1 MSTKTTFK
9 RVALVA
15 AVAAALAGVSTV
27 AANAA
32 TAPTLSGTGS
42 AAGANTTAT
51 LTIGTYNAET
61 ITAGTSDNLYTITTA
76 GVGSVYYPSSAPG
89 ATTLSANSATSEVW
103 SNGAGAI
110 GAGSAFSTTNL
121 LVSVYSATAGTQTIT
136 VTGSTSAAQTITI
149 TWGAAA
155 ALSAANSLVVANNAT
170 DVAQTNVGIKGATL
184 RATSASAD
192 SSIVAVGTTTNVIA
206 GGAVVG
212 LYNNAS
218 TPAAWTSDVIGATVS
233 GPGLV
238 TISTLSALTG
248 SPSIGTATSQGR
260 SVVASAAGAYA
271 LVKLYA
277 DGTTGTSTVTVS
289 DTTAGVV
296 IGTFTVTFYSATIA
310 KLVATT
316 NTNVPIAAVTNFAAT
331 ATEGIYGTNSPSP
344 TGGAPVSV
352 KAYDANGNVI
362 PSALGITATSSNT
375 AVATVGS
382 LNYDSTNGYTYVI
395 IAPVSEGSTTIKF
408 ADSSTGLVTS
418 SATVLVTKAVA
429 STVIAATDADSY
441 QPGTAVKYTVTATDA
456 AGNPI
461 ADGTYTG
468 FFSTAPTSNV
478 GLQGALPTTTSVVF
492 ASGVNSSTLYAPTGT
507 ANVTIVGGTVIAG
520 FLASATATATNNTS
534 FATTGAADASAQA
547 ATDAANEATDAA
559 NAATDA
565 ANAAADAADAAT
577 SAAQDASA
585 QAQAALAA
593 VNALSAKITVLAAQ
607 IAKIIKK
614 LGA

>member
-15 AVAAALAGVSTV
+15 AVAAAFGGLSTV

-32 TAPTLSGTGS
+32 TTPTLNS
-42 AAGANTTAT
+42 AATNTSVTQSVT
-51 LTIGTYNAET
+51 TGTYQSESL
-61 ITAGTSDNLYTITTA
+61 TAGTADHYYTIATA
-76 GVGSVYYPSSAPG
+76 GVGSVLYGTDANN
-89 ATTLSANSATSEVW
+89 TLTASSATSEIW
-103 SNGAGAI
+103 SQGTGAI
-110 GAGSAFSTTNL
+110 GTASGSWSTNNVLTF
-121 LVSVYSATAGTQTIT
+121 SVYSATAGTQTVT
-136 VTGSTSAAQTITI
+136 VTGSTSAAVTYTI

-170 DVAQTNVGIKGATL
+170 DVAQTNVGTTAGTL

-296 IGTFTVTFYSATIA
+296 IGTFTVTFYSTTIA

-316 NTNVPIAAVTNFAAT
+316 NTNVPVAAVSGFAAT
-331 ATEGIYGTNSPSP
+331 ATEGINGTYSA

-362 PSALGITATSSNT
+362 PSASGITATSSNT
-375 AVATVGS
+375 AIATVGS
-382 LNYDSTNGYTYVI
+382 LTYDSTNGYTYVNI
-395 IAPVSEGSTTIKF
+395 VPVSEGSTTIKF

-418 SATVLVTKAVA
+418 STTVLVTKAVA
-429 STVIAATDADSY
+429 TTVVAATDAASY
-441 QPGTAVKYTVTATDA
+441 APGTAVKYTVTATDA

-478 GLQGALPTTTSVVF
+478 GLQGAFPTTTSAVF
-492 ASGVNSSTLYAPTGT
+492 ASGVNSSSLYAPTGS

-577 SAAQDASA
+577 AAAQDASA

>member
-15 AVAAALAGVSTV
+15 AVAAAFAGLSTV
-27 AANAA
+27 AANA

-42 AAGANTTAT
+42 AAGASTTAS
-51 LTIGTYNAET
+51 LTVGTYNAET
-61 ITAGTSDNLYTITTA
+61 ITAGTSDNLYTITTS
-76 GVGSVYYPSSAPG
+76 GVGSVYYPGTAPSG
-89 ATTLSANSATSEVW
+89 TTLNANSATSEVW
-103 SNGAGAI
+103 SNGSGAI
-110 GAGSAFSTTNL
+110 GAGSVFSVTNL

-136 VTGSTSAAQTITI
+136 VTGSSSAAQTITI
-149 TWGAAA
+149 TWGSAA
-155 ALSAANSLVVANNAT
+155 ALSAANSLVVTNNAT
-170 DVAQTNVGIKGATL
+170 DIAATTVGTTSATL
-184 RATSASAD
+184 RTTAASAD
-192 SSIVAVGTTTNVIA
+192 SSVVGVGTTPNVLA
-206 GGAVVG
+206 GGATVG
-212 LYNNAS
+212 LYNNAA

-248 SPSIGTATSQGR
+248 TPTIGSASAQGR
-260 SVVASAAGAYA
+260 SVVTSAAGAYA

-277 DGTTGTSTVTVS
+277 DGTTGTSTVTIS

-296 IGTFTVTFYSATIA
+296 IGTFTVTFYSTTIA

-316 NTNVPIAAVTNFAAT
+316 HTNVAVASVSNFAPT
-331 ATEGIYGTNSPSP
+331 ATEGINGTSTA
-344 TGGAPVSV
+344 TGGAAVSV
-352 KAYDANGNVI
+352 VASDANGNVI
-362 PSALGITATSSNT
+362 PSASGITATSSNT

-382 LNYDSTNGYTYVI
+382 LTYDSTNGYVYVNVV
-395 IAPVSEGSTTIKF
+395 PVSEGTTTIKF
-408 ADSSTGLVTS
+408 ADSATGLVTS
-418 SATVLVTKAVA
+418 STSLLVTKAVA
-429 STVIAATDADSY
+429 STVVAATDAASY
-441 QPGTAVKYTVTATDA
+441 APGTAVKYTVTATDA

-478 GLQGALPTTTSVVF
+478 GLQGAFPTTTSAVF
-492 ASGVNSSTLYAPTGT
+492 AGGVNTSALYAPTGS
-507 ANVTIVGGTVIAG
+507 ANVTIVGGTVVAG
-520 FLASATATATNNTS
+520 FLASATATATNNAS
-534 FATTGAADASAQA
+534 FTTTGAADTSAQA

-585 QAQAALAA
+585 KADAALAA

-607 IAKIIKK
+607 IAKIVKK